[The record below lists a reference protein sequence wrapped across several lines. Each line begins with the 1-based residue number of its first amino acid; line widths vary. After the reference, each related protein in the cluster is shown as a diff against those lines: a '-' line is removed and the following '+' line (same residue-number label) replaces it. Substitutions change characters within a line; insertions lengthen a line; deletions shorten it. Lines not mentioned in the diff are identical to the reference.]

1 MAAELTVRQEKSE
14 TARRKL
20 VDASRELKK
29 TLSTVSFFLFY
40 SHITQLCGS
49 LWLRGGAIAPSKSWL
64 ASFPKFSRT
73 LDTLWSIDFQ
83 KNCAVNG
90 RFSLPARR
98 YASAGISHG
107 PVSVCLCV
115 CLSQVGVLVKWL
127 DGSSWFLAWW
137 LVLTCP
143 TLYFKE
149 IRVSTKIRVL
159 SSGTFS

>member
-29 TLSTVSFFLFY
+29 TLSTVIFFILQSY
-40 SHITQLCGS
+40 NSAVWILVAP
-49 LWLRGGAIAPSKSWL
+49 GGATAPSKSWL

-73 LDTLWSIDFQ
+73 LDTLWSTDFQ

-90 RFSLPARR
+90 KFSLPARR

-127 DGSSWFLAWW
+127 DGSSRFLAWR

>member
-1 MAAELTVRQEKSE
+1 M
-14 TARRKL
+14 
-20 VDASRELKK
+20 DP
-29 TLSTVSFFLFY
+29 
-40 SHITQLCGS
+40 CGS
-49 LWLRGGAIAPSKSWL
+49 GEVAVAPSKSWL

-90 RFSLPARR
+90 KFSLPARR

-127 DGSSWFLAWW
+127 DGSSWFLAWR

-159 SSGTFS
+159 ELFPKLRSSTCQLSWRKVSAQSVINWTVVCQLS